1 MGCIRFKGLCPVPE
15 RECLPALVEPRVEID
30 EATAFVVPLIDHRTR
45 ATCLTGGKASSL
57 AFLMSLKDIT
67 DDEVRKLGS
76 NKIARKMVTHSSG
89 SHHFYTLC
97 QMFIMYLYNF
107 SRQRKKSIQ

>member
-1 MGCIRFKGLCPVPE
+1 MPE

-30 EATAFVVPLIDHRTR
+30 EATAFVLPLIDQRTR

-67 DDEVRKLGS
+67 DDEVSRLRR
-76 NKIARKMVTHSSG
+76 NRIALAKYDIVPIILILDTICRII
-89 SHHFYTLC
+89 FILYTIC
-97 QMFIMYLYNF
+97 RIEGFVVFI
-107 SRQRKKSIQ
+107 R

>member
-1 MGCIRFKGLCPVPE
+1 MNTIIYIVGCIRFKGLCPVPE

-67 DDEVRKLGS
+67 DDEVRKLRR
-76 NKIARKMVTHSSG
+76 NKFARKV
-89 SHHFYTLC
+89 SHITVVPII
-97 QMFIMYLYNF
+97 FILF
-107 SRQRKKSIQ
+107 VKCL